1 MPVRP
6 RGGRAFFYLLGY
18 HDRVEQILIVP
29 QDPFSAEATL
39 LIEELYEEL
48 ARRYGDPGN
57 GPFRPEDVTGSRSL
71 FLIARVEG
79 RVLGCGGLREDGPD
93 TAEVK
98 RMYVRPEARG
108 EGLGRRLLL
117 ELERHAVLLGYKRI
131 RLETGIPQPEALRLY
146 ESSGYRRIPGYGE
159 YKDDPRTVSFEKDL

>member
-1 MPVRP
+1 MKQ
-6 RGGRAFFYLLGY
+6 LS
-18 HDRVEQILIVP
+18 IVP
-29 QDPFSAEATL
+29 VDPRSPEAAD
-39 LIEELYEEL
+39 LIDELYEEL
-48 ARRYGDPGN
+48 VRRYEDAGN
-57 GPFRPEDVTGSRSL
+57 GPFRPEDVTGSRSV
-71 FLIARVEG
+71 FLIARREG
-79 RVLGCGGLREDGPD
+79 RPIGCGGLREEGPI

-117 ELERHAVLLGYKRI
+117 ELERHAVELGYKRI